1 MNTYVRLLLTLA
13 LVGVGWLAAWEWQV
27 NAYEKK
33 LSDLRA
39 SHSGELE
46 RLADANS
53 RQLQQA
59 IEKQQ
64 AAEKSLADLDEK
76 ATKEKADALA
86 KNESLRKLYNS
97 YQTTNYRLRA
107 DVTAGYNRLRI
118 AGSCTANT
126 GNLSQTSSASGLD
139 NASAIELSSATGQTV
154 FDIRAGIIAD
164 QAALAAAQA
173 YIRKVCPLGE

>member
-1 MNTYVRLLLTLA
+1 MNTYARLLLALA
-13 LVGVGWLAAWEWQV
+13 LVGAGWLAAWEWQA
-27 NAYEKK
+27 NSYEKK
-33 LSDLRA
+33 IADLSA
-39 SHSGELE
+39 SHSLE
-46 RLADANS
+46 REQIANANS

-59 IEKQQ
+59 ISKQQ

-76 ATKEKADALA
+76 ATKEKVDALA
-86 KNESLRKLYNS
+86 KNESLRELYNS
-97 YQTTNYRLRA
+97 SQTANDRLRA

-126 GNLSQTSSASGLD
+126 SNLSQTSSASSLD
-139 NASAIELSSATGQTV
+139 NASAIELSSAAGQTV

-173 YIRKVCPLGE
+173 YTRDMCLTGE